1 MDALQQ
7 SILAALL
14 PETEPMSLPRLGKRL
29 GQGASVLMRALT
41 LMGPATLGGQPGPGW
56 VEVRLLGERWTVRL
70 TDAGR
75 QFCAH
80 AAVHG

>member
-1 MDALQQ
+1 MDPLQQ
-7 SILAALL
+7 SILVALL
-14 PETEPMSLPRLGKRL
+14 PEAEPISLPRLGKRL

-56 VEVRLLGERWTVRL
+56 VAVALHDERWTVVL

-75 QFCAH
+75 QVAAH
-80 AAVHG
+80 G